1 MADKNKEKEGYYF
14 KIIPK
19 EEFPKFIERLKEA
32 LEKDDNKKGDKK
44 SFEFEIRG
52 TREELNGLNL
62 EIYSF
67 DDSKYEELVDVE
79 QDYIKN
85 ALYCISLNLLTKDE
99 SGVLEMEK
107 LFNSLKPMFENIPV
121 LKKNKAE
128 FFLRNK
134 GKKVSFDLVIKDGK
148 LIKSL
153 LDLGLDFTEYHK
165 FNFEFSLGIKISEL
179 FNEWEDPALNLIKMM
194 SILFS
199 IQSET
204 ENCRYLLIA
213 LSEALKDVKIND
225 QKIQKKFDKFI
236 NFLRFLNSFNGNK
249 IKVEYDAKILAGEG
263 AKEAE
268 KMVGGSENLKSKIS
282 GTQQITIGMV
292 KNLIVPIISTFG
304 LKDTV
309 KATDLDKI
317 SISLSVPNYK
327 NGLALS
333 LKIPGLSKV
342 LDEMLEN

>member
-1 MADKNKEKEGYYF
+1 MTDKSKEKEGYYF

-67 DDSKYEELVDVE
+67 DDSKYEEFVDVE
-79 QDYIKN
+79 QDYIKD
-85 ALYCISLNLLTKDE
+85 ALYCISLNLITKDE
-99 SGVLEMEK
+99 SGVEEMKK
-107 LFNSLKPMFENIPV
+107 LFTSLKQMFENIPV
-121 LKKNKAE
+121 LKKNRE

-148 LIKSL
+148 LIKPL

-165 FNFEFSLGIKISEL
+165 FNFEFSLGIKVSEL
-179 FNEWEDPALNLIKMM
+179 FNEWEDPALNMIKMM

-249 IKVEYDAKILAGEG
+249 IKLEYDAKILAGEG

-268 KMVGGSENLKSKIS
+268 RMYGGSEKVKSKIS
-282 GTQQITIGMV
+282 GIQQSTVGIV
-292 KNLIVPIISTFG
+292 KQMIVPMISNFA
-304 LKDTV
+304 LEEKV

-317 SISLSVPNYK
+317 SISLSVPKYK

>member
-1 MADKNKEKEGYYF
+1 MIS
-14 KIIPK
+14 II
-19 EEFPKFIERLKEA
+19 
-32 LEKDDNKKGDKK
+32 
-44 SFEFEIRG
+44 
-52 TREELNGLNL
+52 
-62 EIYSF
+62 
-67 DDSKYEELVDVE
+67 
-79 QDYIKN
+79 
-85 ALYCISLNLLTKDE
+85 
-99 SGVLEMEK
+99 
-107 LFNSLKPMFENIPV
+107 
-121 LKKNKAE
+121 
-128 FFLRNK
+128 
-134 GKKVSFDLVIKDGK
+134 
-148 LIKSL
+148 
-153 LDLGLDFTEYHK
+153 
-165 FNFEFSLGIKISEL
+165 
-179 FNEWEDPALNLIKMM
+179 
-194 SILFS
+194 FS
-199 IQSET
+199 IQNKT
-204 ENCRYLLIA
+204 KNCRYLLIA

-225 QKIQKKFDKFI
+225 KEIQKQFDKFI

>member
-1 MADKNKEKEGYYF
+1 MIS
-14 KIIPK
+14 II
-19 EEFPKFIERLKEA
+19 
-32 LEKDDNKKGDKK
+32 
-44 SFEFEIRG
+44 
-52 TREELNGLNL
+52 
-62 EIYSF
+62 
-67 DDSKYEELVDVE
+67 
-79 QDYIKN
+79 
-85 ALYCISLNLLTKDE
+85 
-99 SGVLEMEK
+99 
-107 LFNSLKPMFENIPV
+107 
-121 LKKNKAE
+121 
-128 FFLRNK
+128 
-134 GKKVSFDLVIKDGK
+134 
-148 LIKSL
+148 
-153 LDLGLDFTEYHK
+153 
-165 FNFEFSLGIKISEL
+165 
-179 FNEWEDPALNLIKMM
+179 
-194 SILFS
+194 FS
-199 IQSET
+199 IQNKKK
-204 ENCRYLLIA
+204 NCRYLLIA

-225 QKIQKKFDKFI
+225 KEIQKQFDKFI